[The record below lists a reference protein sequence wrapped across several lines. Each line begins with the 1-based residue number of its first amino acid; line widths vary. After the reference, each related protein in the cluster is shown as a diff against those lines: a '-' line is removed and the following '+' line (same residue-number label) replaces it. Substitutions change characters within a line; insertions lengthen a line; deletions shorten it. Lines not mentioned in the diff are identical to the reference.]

1 MKKLSFWVLWLATFV
16 IMMVIEIIFDLI
28 TGEIAEA
35 FTAARIFGVVVMS
48 LGINLIFY
56 MGKLRKEGQK
66 K

>member
-1 MKKLSFWVLWLATFV
+1 MKQTSFWVLWLATFV
-16 IMMVIEIIFDLI
+16 VMMVIEIIFDLV

-35 FTAARIFGVVVMS
+35 FTASRIFWVAVMS

-56 MGKLRKEGQK
+56 MGQLKKDRQK